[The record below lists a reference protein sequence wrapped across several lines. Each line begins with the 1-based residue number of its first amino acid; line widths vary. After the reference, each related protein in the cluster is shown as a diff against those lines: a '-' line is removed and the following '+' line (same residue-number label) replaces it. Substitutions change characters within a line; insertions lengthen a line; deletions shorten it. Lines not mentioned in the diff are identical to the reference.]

1 MVSEDVKMEDAA
13 DAAAIGNPC
22 SLSAETAARK
32 QQSKGEGERKA
43 EGAVCSDD
51 EVMPDVCGDDVN
63 GGAPTASAQTP
74 ASAHNGSAAADSAA
88 TTGGNSVRKATAERP
103 TREDPAAAEKLRAYV
118 ASLGGTLPPGW
129 MGVYRMRMGGN
140 SAGQYDLCY
149 RSPEGRMIR
158 SRAEVLRIL
167 GLNPSGNAGDGG
179 TGSAS
184 KKGSAG
190 KTSKND
196 AGAVEKRGAPA
207 TGAEPAVIPAPGVRG
222 GSAAGGSK
230 WTLPLELPRQEALKA
245 AKERAAELG
254 LKPPFATDKGV
265 TILDLGTFHK
275 ATGFYDA
282 THIWPLGYKAAWMP
296 PCGPPAAAAGPKKK
310 PKKKEALTGKEG
322 EHALEVDDGGEEKPK
337 HGTETGAVRQVDAA
351 SAAEAQPPPYRF
363 ISEIRPGNNGTTGE
377 GPSFAV
383 LLEPNPGTV
392 ATGDGVTTGQAEPLL
407 VHIAT
412 APDVAWSAI
421 ADLQVMAAML
431 CKRAKPNGAGMQPTA
446 MQRALAAM
454 PTVGKVWG
462 MDCFGLSDVRVLQ
475 LLEALPGVDSCEE
488 YIFVQQRNSWEL
500 EATAIAT
507 KRAVVLSAAPNRR
520 AAAAASKQRKRQQQL
535 SIEAFVDRPPRSPNT
550 DGPSEPAARDGLE
563 DMGAA
568 GTPGGAGVAPGTAK
582 KSSAKSR
589 PEGKT
594 GAGGS
599 GKAEKA
605 GKMTRDDL
613 EIRGVLDR
621 LVERVSLVMAEPD
634 EKERQK
640 LLKAMEKSDRAAARR
655 REKTAEKAAEKKAAV
670 GGGTTPSTGAPDKEK
685 TKKEKDKEKPPK
697 PVKSRAKDK
706 DAAGAGAKGAVG
718 STVAGVEAAPAA
730 APPLQLPGNQV
741 DERTLP
747 TAEVPAPTGLPLA
760 LYFVGADRGAEE
772 AADAGTG
779 AVATSLSTDEIQ
791 QLLSV
796 YQFLWDHRKLLGMDG
811 RVPSLADLLTVVS
824 EPPARLPLPARR
836 AADEVHLALVRL
848 LVDEA
853 LDELLAHTAETSNLN
868 RRDLSSAAPP
878 ITAVT
883 WPELAR
889 RYMAAAATARYLATS
904 EPRSSALASL
914 QLPGQL
920 QNLEPA
926 DWLHYLLAGLNFP
939 HLLSRIALLPH
950 ASSRWAADALL
961 AVDDARA
968 RAAAERAL
976 QGIKSFDLEH
986 LDGEGQVRRGRRLLH
1001 ALLTLPEGGEQLGF
1015 YAPEFSEV
1023 LRAPRGLDLHMVA
1036 ARLDAGLYQSTGNW
1050 LQAIS
1055 TDVRIALAL
1064 WHAALHSPKGK
1075 DIPGHQDARLELADE
1090 AESML
1095 KELLANPDKKLALP
1109 APTAPA
1115 DVATAPKAGADT
1127 EMQESGGSGG
1137 NKGAGKSSKSRKSRS
1152 SRSRK
1157 QQIEDGGQGP
1167 AEEDEGNKDPSSLD
1181 DPTRLFNPRDGCR
1194 VCWLDEDK
1202 NRILLCDGCDGEYH
1216 CYCVEPPLL
1225 EVPEGSWFCP
1235 SCTARGLGLPKAED
1249 ESEDTM
1255 DVDPVAERR
1264 GTPRATTPIRVA
1276 TAAAAGGASVSPSDD
1291 SAPGLTPCSPAF
1303 QHCHSHSHLVSDL
1316 NDRAAARRPQSCN
1329 GHAAPDAAGLVLAV
1343 ADHGCSGLPLAE
1355 VGEAPL
1361 SVPPDVPEGPRVTLR
1376 ANSRPGLQELAGLL
1390 RLCHLLGNYDY
1401 ATGGPVGGA
1410 ASAGNACTGWTPARR
1425 LALLSALCELAM
1437 DTNALRS
1444 SLDDI
1449 VETRKKARVEAN
1461 SIRSK
1466 ARQIQE
1472 EQAAAKKAAAEKEN
1486 APKVEGDTDAN
1497 TNAAAGTTAVAAGKG
1512 GKGGKGGGAKGSAK
1526 AKTDKTDKAAGAASK
1541 EAKEVA
1547 DDEGAKEGV
1556 TKSRGKGR
1564 TDLSVLPEDEL
1575 KRLMSLE
1582 LQVEGLVVR
1591 QEALGEDRHGSR
1603 YWWLG
1608 ADHLNQHGPQGVVL
1622 VEQLPTGHA
1631 IAEQTRISQ
1640 AFSER
1645 QQALQVEEQ
1654 ARMAAEEKKKA
1665 KGAVGDIGETDGG
1678 DEQELDEWG
1687 LPKER
1692 PRPRTVAIGV
1702 DTIPGRSWTVFHAPE
1717 QLNTLIEWLNP
1728 KGLRE
1733 GPLRTALLRAR
1744 DRIAAPQVSPV
1755 GGEKLRQPAAA
1766 AAAPKGEQQGQRQQH
1781 AVEAEN
1787 EGESGDALPLPLPQL
1802 LRPAVTLGTS
1812 GGRRGG
1818 SAGAA
1823 HQGSMTLPEANG
1835 VDRAVATDS
1844 PDAVALRTELLAL
1857 HRGLPAEAFSRFWG
1871 SAARQ
1876 EQWCAF
1882 VAGAASPQQLCA
1894 ALTVLEAMLVDEA
1907 FRSYWRLYCMPA
1919 QHPELCTTWAA
1930 AWYRFGSLQGAI
1942 RKQIIPQR
1950 ELRHQAMVETTTAAG
1965 NGKGCKAAAG
1975 KKEKAATGKKEQ
1987 HTAAVAQE
1995 RYPPRRGGSAAPPL
2009 PDISNVRSREA
2020 AALLGIGSSGKAH
2033 KDTGGIKGQK
2043 GASADGVQGQ
2053 KRRRNTADD
2062 VADNSDDDEE
2072 DEENRANGRKR
2083 GKIAA
2088 TMAAKDRIRQ
2098 PSGASKA
2105 KGGAREQLKEGE
2117 VAKEEGE
2124 SEMDGS
2130 DEESGCS
2137 SDTETSTSGSDD
2149 EEEDNGEDD
2158 VQSSDKEEEPR
2169 RKRKAQPSRASAG
2182 RKNKAENIPK
2192 TRRSSRLNKVKS
2204 DDDVESSSSDGEE
2217 ERRAPKARRSS
2228 RLNKVESEDEE
2239 DSNSSESEEANAPA
2253 HKSNRRIAVAVQAA
2267 GRPKTRARVAAESD
2281 DEDSDRDEKGGAS
2294 TAKGAQR
2301 RTRGGGSAL
2310 AKEAKGTKMA
2320 MGSRAAAILANR
2332 KRALADWSE
2341 EESDGA
2347 NEGKRSSDSG
2357 ETSSSEDE
2365 PELAL
2370 TAAVAARRG
2379 RAVATRAAPK
2389 APANRRVGV
2398 GKTQGQM
2405 LAAQKAPSRRMARS
2419 EVEYDVED
2427 FDDLNT

>member
-1 MVSEDVKMEDAA
+1 MVSEDVKMDDAA
-13 DAAAIGNPC
+13 DAAAVENPC
-22 SLSAETAARK
+22 SLSDETAASKR
-32 QQSKGEGERKA
+32 QPSKGDDEQNA
-43 EGAVCSDD
+43 EGAASSDD
-51 EVMPDVCGDDVN
+51 EAMADASGDGIK
-63 GGAPTASAQTP
+63 GGATTASAQTP
-74 ASAHNGSAAADSAA
+74 ASAINGGAGADTA
-88 TTGGNSVRKATAERP
+88 TTAGGNSARKATTERP

-167 GLNPSGNAGDGG
+167 GINPSGSAGAGG

-190 KTSKND
+190 KSSKKVAETVEERGKPA
-196 AGAVEKRGAPA
+196 AG
-207 TGAEPAVIPAPGVRG
+207 TEPAATPASPGAHG
-222 GSAAGGSK
+222 GSATGGSK
-230 WTLPLELPRQEALKA
+230 WTLPLELPRQQALKA
-245 AKERAAELG
+245 AKERAAELR
-254 LKPPFATDKGV
+254 LKPPFTTDKGATV
-265 TILDLGTFHK
+265 LDMGTFHK
-275 ATGFYDA
+275 APGFYDA

-296 PCGPPAAAAGPKKK
+296 KHGPPAAAAAPKKK
-310 PKKKEALTGKEG
+310 PKKNDVATGKEG
-322 EHALEVDDGGEEKPK
+322 ESVNER
-337 HGTETGAVRQVDAA
+337 GAVGQADAA
-351 SAAEAQPPPYRF
+351 PAAEAQPPPYLF
-363 ISEIRPGNNGTTGE
+363 ISEIRTGKSGSTGE

-383 LLEPNPGTV
+383 LLEPNPDI
-392 ATGDGVTTGQAEPLL
+392 AAPADGAASSQAEPLL

-412 APDVAWSAI
+412 APDVAWSAVS
-421 ADLQVMAAML
+421 DLQVMAATL
-431 CKRAKPNGAGMQPTA
+431 CKRAKPNGAGAQPTA

-520 AAAAASKQRKRQQQL
+520 AAAAAASKQRKRQQQL
-535 SIEAFVDRPPRSPNT
+535 SIEAFVDRPPRSPKA
-550 DGPSEPAARDGLE
+550 DGPSEPAAWDGLE
-563 DMGAA
+563 DLATAAAAATSGGAGAAA
-568 GTPGGAGVAPGTAK
+568 GTGK
-582 KSSAKSR
+582 KSSAKSK
-589 PEGKT
+589 PEGKA
-594 GAGGS
+594 GAGVS
-599 GKAEKA
+599 GKGDKV
-605 GKMTRDDL
+605 GKMTREDL

-655 REKTAEKAAEKKAAV
+655 REKTAEKAAEKKAS
-670 GGGTTPSTGAPDKEK
+670 GGAGTTPSIGAPDKEK
-685 TKKEKDKEKPPK
+685 NKEKEKDKEKPPK
-697 PVKSRAKDK
+697 RAKSRGKDK
-706 DAAGAGAKGAVG
+706 DAVGGGAKGAV
-718 STVAGVEAAPAA
+718 AAKEAAAEAAAAA

-747 TAEVPAPTGLPLA
+747 TAKVPAPPGLPLA
-760 LYFVGADRGAEE
+760 LSYNVGAVRAVEA
-772 AADAGTG
+772 AADAGT
-779 AVATSLSTDEIQ
+779 AATAASLSTEEVQ

-796 YQFLWDHRKLLGMDG
+796 YQFLWDHRKLLGIDG

-824 EPPARLPLPARR
+824 EPPARLPPPARR

-848 LVDEA
+848 LLGEA
-853 LDELLAHTAETSNLN
+853 LDELLAHTAETSNLH

-878 ITAVT
+878 ITAAT

-889 RYMAAAATARYLATS
+889 RYLAAAAAARYLATS

-976 QGIKSFDLEH
+976 QGIKSFDLQH

-1023 LRAPRGLDLHMVA
+1023 LRAPRGLDLHMVT

-1055 TDVRIALAL
+1055 TDVRTALAL
-1064 WHAALHSPKGK
+1064 WRAALHSPKGK
-1075 DIPGHQDARLELADE
+1075 DIPGHEDARVELADE
-1090 AESML
+1090 AERML
-1095 KELLANPDKKLALP
+1095 NELLSNPDTKLALS

-1115 DVATAPKAGADT
+1115 DVATAPKADADI
-1127 EMQESGGSGG
+1127 EMQNAGSSGGS
-1137 NKGAGKSSKSRKSRS
+1137 KGTGENSKPGKSRS
-1152 SRSRK
+1152 SRGRK
-1157 QQIEDGGQGP
+1157 QQAEDGGQGP

-1235 SCTARGLGLPKAED
+1235 SCTARGLGLLKADD
-1249 ESEDTM
+1249 ESEDLM
-1255 DVDPVAERR
+1255 DVDLVERR
-1264 GTPRATTPIRVA
+1264 GTPRATTPTRVA
-1276 TAAAAGGASVSPSDD
+1276 AATAAGGASVSPSDD
-1291 SAPGLTPCSPAF
+1291 SAPGRTAWSPAF
-1303 QHCHSHSHLVSDL
+1303 QHGHSHSHLVSDL
-1316 NDRAAARRPQSCN
+1316 HDRAAARRPQSCS
-1329 GHAAPDAAGLVLAV
+1329 GHAAPDAAALVLPD
-1343 ADHGCSGLPLAE
+1343 ADRNRCGMPLAE

-1361 SVPPDVPEGPRVTLR
+1361 SIPPDVPEGPRVTLR

-1390 RLCHLLGNYDY
+1390 RLSHLLGNYDY
-1401 ATGGPVGGA
+1401 ATGGPASGP
-1410 ASAGNACTGWTPARR
+1410 ASADSACTGWTPARR
-1425 LALLSALCELAM
+1425 LALLSALCELAL
-1437 DTNALRS
+1437 DTNALRIA
-1444 SLDDI
+1444 LDDI

-1486 APKVEGDTDAN
+1486 APKVGGDADAN
-1497 TNAAAGTTAVAAGKG
+1497 TNAAAGTTAAASGKG

-1526 AKTDKTDKAAGAASK
+1526 DSKAKADKTDKGVEAANK
-1541 EAKEVA
+1541 DTKEVA

-1556 TKSRGKGR
+1556 SKSRSKGR

-1575 KRLMSLE
+1575 KRLLSLE
-1582 LQVEGLVVR
+1582 LQVEGLAVR

-1608 ADHLNQHGPQGVVL
+1608 ADHLNQQGPQGVVL
-1622 VEQLPTGHA
+1622 VEQLPPGHA
-1631 IAEQTRISQ
+1631 IAEQAKASRT
-1640 AFSER
+1640 FNER
-1645 QQALQVEEQ
+1645 QHALQVEEQ
-1654 ARMAAEEKKKA
+1654 ARLAAERKKA
-1665 KGAVGDIGETDGG
+1665 KGAGGPDGD
-1678 DEQELDEWG
+1678 DEQEMDEWG

-1692 PRPRTVAIGV
+1692 PRPRIVAIGV
-1702 DTIPGRSWTVFHAPE
+1702 DAIPGLSWVVFHAPE
-1717 QLNTLIEWLNP
+1717 QLNALIEWLNP

-1744 DRIAAPQVSPV
+1744 DRIAAAQVSV
-1755 GGEKLRQPAAA
+1755 AGADKQKQPAAA
-1766 AAAPKGEQQGQRQQH
+1766 KGEQQGQQYT
-1781 AVEAEN
+1781 VEAGN
-1787 EGESGDALPLPLPQL
+1787 DGESGDVLPMPQL
-1802 LRPAVTLGTS
+1802 LRPAVTMGTS

-1818 SAGAA
+1818 ATR
-1823 HQGSMTLPEANG
+1823 QGSVTLPEVNG
-1835 VDRAVATDS
+1835 MEGAAATDS
-1844 PDAVALRTELLAL
+1844 PEAVALRTELMAL
-1857 HRGLPAEAFSRFWG
+1857 HRGLPSEAFSRFWG

-1876 EQWCAF
+1876 RQWCAF
-1882 VAGAASPQQLCA
+1882 VEGAASPQQLCA

-1907 FRSYWRLYCMPA
+1907 FRPHWRLYCMPA

-1930 AWYRFGSLQGAI
+1930 AWYRLGGLQGAI
-1942 RKQIIPQR
+1942 RKQIITQR
-1950 ELRHQAMVETTTAAG
+1950 ELRHQAVVETATAAG
-1965 NGKGCKAAAG
+1965 GGKSCKAAPG
-1975 KKEKAATGKKEQ
+1975 KKEKAVTGKKEQ
-1987 HTAAVAQE
+1987 HTVVAQE
-1995 RYPPRRGGSAAPPL
+1995 RYPPRRGGPAAPPL

-2020 AALLGIGSSGKAH
+2020 AALLGIGPSGKAL
-2033 KDTGGIKGQK
+2033 KDTRGIKGQT
-2043 GASADGVQGQ
+2043 GVSAGGGRGQ
-2053 KRRRNTADD
+2053 KRRHNAAEDEADD
-2062 VADNSDDDEE
+2062 IDDDDDD
-2072 DEENRANGRKR
+2072 DEENRASGRRR

-2098 PSGASKA
+2098 PSGGSKA
-2105 KGGAREQLKEGE
+2105 KGRAKEQEGE

-2124 SEMDGS
+2124 LEKDTSN
-2130 DEESGCS
+2130 EESGCS
-2137 SDTETSTSGSDD
+2137 SDTGASTSGSED
-2149 EEEDNGEDD
+2149 EEEEDD
-2158 VQSSDKEEEPR
+2158 SEEDEQSEDEDEDEGARQKP
-2169 RKRKAQPSRASAG
+2169 KAKNSRASI
-2182 RKNKAENIPK
+2182 RRQKKVENIPK
-2192 TRRSSRLNKVKS
+2192 SRRSSRLNKVES
-2204 DDDVESSSSDGEE
+2204 DDDVDSSSSDSEE

-2228 RLNKVESEDEE
+2228 RLNKVESEDED
-2239 DSNSSESEEANAPA
+2239 DSNSSESEERNAPA
-2253 HKSNRRIAVAVQAA
+2253 SKRTRRTATAVQAA
-2267 GRPKTRARVAAESD
+2267 GRPKTRARAVAESD
-2281 DEDSDRDEKGGAS
+2281 DIDSDKDEKGRVAP
-2294 TAKGAQR
+2294 AKGTQG
-2301 RTRGGGSAL
+2301 RTRGGNSAL
-2310 AKEAKGTKMA
+2310 VKEANGSKTA

-2341 EESDGA
+2341 ESDDA
-2347 NEGKRSSDSG
+2347 SEGKQSSGSG

-2365 PELAL
+2365 PEPAS
-2370 TAAVAARRG
+2370 TVAVVKRG
-2379 RAVATRAAPK
+2379 RAVATKAGPTAA
-2389 APANRRVGV
+2389 ATGRVGV
-2398 GKTQGQM
+2398 GKQQA
-2405 LAAQKAPSRRMARS
+2405 LKLPAHKAPPRRMARS

>member
-1 MVSEDVKMEDAA
+1 MVSEDFKMEDAA
-13 DAAAIGNPC
+13 DAAAVENPC
-22 SLSAETAARK
+22 SLSDETAASK
-32 QQSKGEGERKA
+32 QQPSKGDDERKGEEA
-43 EGAVCSDD
+43 SSSDD
-51 EVMPDVCGDDVN
+51 EAMADASGDGIK
-63 GGAPTASAQTP
+63 GGATTASAQTP
-74 ASAHNGSAAADSAA
+74 ASAINGGAAADTAA
-88 TTGGNSVRKATAERP
+88 TAGGNSVRKASTERP

-167 GLNPSGNAGDGG
+167 GVNPSGSAGAGG

-190 KTSKND
+190 KPSKKV
-196 AGAVEKRGAPA
+196 AETVEEHGKPA
-207 TGAEPAVIPAPGVRG
+207 AGAEPAATPASPGVRS
-222 GSAAGGSK
+222 GSATGGSK

-254 LKPPFATDKGV
+254 LKPPFTTDKGV
-265 TILDLGTFHK
+265 TVLDLGTFHK
-275 ATGFYDA
+275 APGFYDA

-296 PCGPPAAAAGPKKK
+296 THGPPAAEVAPKKK
-310 PKKKEALTGKEG
+310 PKKNEVATSKEG
-322 EHALEVDDGGEEKPK
+322 ESGIEGV
-337 HGTETGAVRQVDAA
+337 AVGQTDAA
-351 SAAEAQPPPYRF
+351 PVAKAPPPPYRF
-363 ISEIRPGNNGTTGE
+363 VNEIRTGKSGTTGE

-383 LLEPNPGTV
+383 LLEPNPDIAGE
-392 ATGDGVTTGQAEPLL
+392 ADGAAGSPAEPLL

-412 APDVAWSAI
+412 AADVAWSAI
-421 ADLQVMAAML
+421 SDLQVMAATL
-431 CKRAKPNGAGMQPTA
+431 CKRAKPNGAGAQPTE

-454 PTVGKVWG
+454 PTVGMVWG

-475 LLEALPGVDSCEE
+475 LLEALPGVDSCED

-535 SIEAFVDRPPRSPNT
+535 SIEAFVDRPPRSPKA
-550 DGPSEPAARDGLE
+550 DIPSEPAAWDGLE
-563 DMGAA
+563 DLATAA
-568 GTPGGAGVAPGTAK
+568 AAATSGGAGAAVGTGK
-582 KSSAKSR
+582 KASAKSK
-589 PEGKT
+589 PEGKASAQ
-594 GAGGS
+594 GVS
-599 GKAEKA
+599 GKGDKA
-605 GKMTRDDL
+605 GKMTREDL

-655 REKTAEKAAEKKAAV
+655 REKTAEKAAERKASG
-670 GGGTTPSTGAPDKEK
+670 GGGTTPSIGAPHKEK
-685 TKKEKDKEKPPK
+685 SNEKEKDKEKPPK
-697 PVKSRAKDK
+697 PAKSRGKEKDAVGGGAKD
-706 DAAGAGAKGAVG
+706 AVGATEGGAEAGA
-718 STVAGVEAAPAA
+718 AA
-730 APPLQLPGNQV
+730 ALPLQLPGNQV

-747 TAEVPAPTGLPLA
+747 TAEVPAPPGLPLA
-760 LYFVGADRGAEE
+760 LSYPVGAVRAVE
-772 AADAGTG
+772 AAADVGT
-779 AVATSLSTDEIQ
+779 APTAASLSTEEIQ

-796 YQFLWDHRKLLGMDG
+796 YQFLWDHRKLLGIDG

-848 LVDEA
+848 LLGEA
-853 LDELLAHTAETSNLN
+853 LDELLAHTAETSNLH

-878 ITAVT
+878 ITAAT

-889 RYMAAAATARYLATS
+889 RYLAAAAAARYLATS

-961 AVDDARA
+961 AVDDARS

-976 QGIKSFDLEH
+976 QGIKSFDLQH

-1055 TDVRIALAL
+1055 TDVRTALAL
-1064 WHAALHSPKGK
+1064 WRAALHSPKCK
-1075 DIPGHQDARLELADE
+1075 DIPGHEDARVELADE
-1090 AESML
+1090 AERML
-1095 KELLANPDKKLALP
+1095 NELLANPDTKLALS
-1109 APTAPA
+1109 APTVPA
-1115 DVATAPKAGADT
+1115 DVATAPKADT
-1127 EMQESGGSGG
+1127 DIEMQNAGGSSGS
-1137 NKGAGKSSKSRKSRS
+1137 KGAGKSSKPGKSRS
-1152 SRSRK
+1152 SRARK
-1157 QQIEDGGQGP
+1157 QQSEDGGP

-1194 VCWLDEDK
+1194 VCWLDEDM

-1235 SCTARGLGLPKAED
+1235 SCTARGLGLLKADD
-1249 ESEDTM
+1249 ESEDLM
-1255 DVDPVAERR
+1255 DVDLVERR
-1264 GTPRATTPIRVA
+1264 GTPRAATPTRVA
-1276 TAAAAGGASVSPSDD
+1276 AAAAAGGASVSPSDD
-1291 SAPGLTPCSPAF
+1291 SAPGRTPCSPAF
-1303 QHCHSHSHLVSDL
+1303 QHGHSHSHLVSDL
-1316 NDRAAARRPQSCN
+1316 HDRAAARRPQSCS
-1329 GHAAPDAAGLVLAV
+1329 GHAAPDAAARVLPD
-1343 ADHGCSGLPLAE
+1343 ADRHRCGVPLAE

-1361 SVPPDVPEGPRVTLR
+1361 SIPPDVPEGPRVTLR

-1401 ATGGPVGGA
+1401 ATGGPASGA
-1410 ASAGNACTGWTPARR
+1410 ASADSACTGWTPARR

-1444 SLDDI
+1444 ALDDI

-1466 ARQIQE
+1466 ARQIQASQE
-1472 EQAAAKKAAAEKEN
+1472 EQAAAKKAATEKEN
-1486 APKVEGDTDAN
+1486 AAKVEGDPDGN
-1497 TNAAAGTTAVAAGKG
+1497 TNAAAGTTVAASGKG

-1526 AKTDKTDKAAGAASK
+1526 DSKAKADKTDKGV
-1541 EAKEVA
+1541 EVANKDTKDAA
-1547 DDEGAKEGV
+1547 DDEGAKEV
-1556 TKSRGKGR
+1556 SKSRLKGR

-1575 KRLMSLE
+1575 KRLVSLE
-1582 LQVEGLVVR
+1582 VQVEGLAVR

-1608 ADHLNQHGPQGVVL
+1608 ADHLNQQGPQGVVL
-1622 VEQLPTGHA
+1622 VEQLPPGHA
-1631 IAEQTRISQ
+1631 IAEQARASLT
-1640 AFSER
+1640 FSER

-1654 ARMAAEEKKKA
+1654 ARLAAEEKKA
-1665 KGAVGDIGETDGG
+1665 KGAGNASGEADGD

-1692 PRPRTVAIGV
+1692 PRPRIVPIGV
-1702 DTIPGRSWTVFHAPE
+1702 DAIPGLSWVVFHTPG
-1717 QLNTLIEWLNP
+1717 QLNALIEWLNP

-1744 DRIAAPQVSPV
+1744 DRIAAAQVSPA
-1755 GGEKLRQPAAA
+1755 GGDKPKQPAAA
-1766 AAAPKGEQQGQRQQH
+1766 KGEQQGQQY
-1781 AVEAEN
+1781 AVEAGN
-1787 EGESGDALPLPLPQL
+1787 DGESGDALLMPLPQL
-1802 LRPAVTLGTS
+1802 LRPAVTVGTS

-1818 SAGAA
+1818 ATR
-1823 HQGSMTLPEANG
+1823 QGSMTLPEVNG
-1835 VDRAVATDS
+1835 IEGAVATDS
-1844 PDAVALRTELLAL
+1844 PEAVALRTELMAL
-1857 HRGLPAEAFSRFWG
+1857 HRGLPSEAFSRFWG

-1876 EQWCAF
+1876 RQWCAF
-1882 VAGAASPQQLCA
+1882 VEGAASPQQLCA

-1907 FRSYWRLYCMPA
+1907 FRPHWRLYCMPA

-1930 AWYRFGSLQGAI
+1930 AWYRLGGLQGAI

-1950 ELRHQAMVETTTAAG
+1950 ELRHQAVVETATAAG
-1965 NGKGCKAAAG
+1965 GGKSCKAAPG
-1975 KKEKAATGKKEQ
+1975 KKEKAVTGKKEQ
-1987 HTAAVAQE
+1987 HTVVAAQE

-2020 AALLGIGSSGKAH
+2020 AALLGIGASGKAL
-2033 KDTGGIKGQK
+2033 KDTGGIKGQT
-2043 GASADGVQGQ
+2043 GVSAGGGRGQ
-2053 KRRRNTADD
+2053 KRRRNAAEDE
-2062 VADNSDDDEE
+2062 ADNSDDDN
-2072 DEENRANGRKR
+2072 EENRASDRRR

-2098 PSGASKA
+2098 PSGGIKA
-2105 KGGAREQLKEGE
+2105 KGRAKEQQEGE
-2117 VAKEEGE
+2117 AAKEEGE
-2124 SEMDGS
+2124 FEKDTSS
-2130 DEESGCS
+2130 EESGCS
-2137 SDTETSTSGSDD
+2137 SDTGASTSGSEDE
-2149 EEEDNGEDD
+2149 EEEDNSEEDE
-2158 VQSSDKEEEPR
+2158 QSEDEDEVAR
-2169 RKRKAQPSRASAG
+2169 RKPKAKSSRALTH
-2182 RKNKAENIPK
+2182 RLKKVENIPK
-2192 TRRSSRLNKVKS
+2192 TRRSSRLNKVES
-2204 DDDVESSSSDGEE
+2204 DDDVDSSSIDSEE
-2217 ERRAPKARRSS
+2217 ERRALKARRSS
-2228 RLNKVESEDEE
+2228 RLNKVESEDED
-2239 DSNSSESEEANAPA
+2239 DSNSSESKEGNAPA
-2253 HKSNRRIAVAVQAA
+2253 PKRSRQYAAAVQAA
-2267 GRPKTRARVAAESD
+2267 GRPKTRARAVTESD
-2281 DEDSDRDEKGGAS
+2281 DIDSDRDEKGRVAP
-2294 TAKGAQR
+2294 AKDAQG
-2301 RTRGGGSAL
+2301 RTRGGIPAL
-2310 AKEAKGTKMA
+2310 AKEAKGSKTA

-2341 EESDGA
+2341 ESDDA
-2347 NEGKRSSDSG
+2347 NEGKQSSGSE

-2365 PELAL
+2365 PEPAP
-2370 TAAVAARRG
+2370 TMAVAKRG
-2379 RAVATRAAPK
+2379 RAVATKAGPTAAATRRVCVGKQPALKLAALK
-2389 APANRRVGV
+2389 AP
-2398 GKTQGQM
+2398 
-2405 LAAQKAPSRRMARS
+2405 PRRMARS